1 MKSPPARSNSGDGQ
15 TWTVAAIVAL
25 QSLAAAFFV
34 IDALADLRRDGLS
47 AHIAIEGPVALAL
60 LAGNVFGA
68 RQLRTMVADGRRR
81 DAALAAASGA
91 LAEVIRTRF
100 AGWGLTLAEADVAL
114 FALKGCDVAEIA
126 RLRNTAAGTV
136 RAQLARSYAK
146 AGVGSRA
153 ALVSLF
159 IEDLLDC
166 APTTPAVTAP

>member
-1 MKSPPARSNSGDGQ
+1 MRARPRRYSGDRHA
-15 TWTVAAIVAL
+15 WTVAAIVAL
-25 QSLAAAFFV
+25 QSLAAGFFAV
-34 IDALADLRRDGLS
+34 DALADLQRDGLS

-60 LAGNVFGA
+60 LAGLVFGA
-68 RQLRTMVADGRRR
+68 RQVRTMLADARRR

-91 LAEVIRTRF
+91 LAEVIRARF

-126 RLRNTAAGTV
+126 RLRNTAASTV
-136 RAQLARSYAK
+136 RAQLARAYAK

-159 IEDLLDC
+159 IEDLLDA
-166 APTTPAVTAP
+166 APAKPAAAAA